1 MLNRCA
7 RCILCKREA
16 LPEAMQS
23 VARVGL
29 VRRGLELQRLAS
41 VLRL

>member
-23 VARVGL
+23 VAHSEGL
-29 VRRGLELQRLAS
+29 LVSYGSSSGEG
-41 VLRL
+41 